1 MQLRAGIY
9 PSRHPEQTD
18 GWRILCEQEKTPH
31 FLTTERPDCPVLLCE
46 GETPVWL
53 TDYLQEGGIAV
64 LFHDE
69 PYWFIEREESVS
81 KA

>member
-53 TDYLQEGGIAV
+53 PDYL
-64 LFHDE
+64 
-69 PYWFIEREESVS
+69 
-81 KA
+81 